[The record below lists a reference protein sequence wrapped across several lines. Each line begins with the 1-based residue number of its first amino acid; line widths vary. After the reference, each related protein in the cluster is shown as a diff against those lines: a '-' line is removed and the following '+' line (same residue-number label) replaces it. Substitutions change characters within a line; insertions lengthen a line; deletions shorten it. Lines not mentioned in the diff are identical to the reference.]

1 MQNTTIPAN
10 ATFVVVEVIDGK
22 RGEARRMSADE
33 LREVARRHAYARY
46 CPAFPAATEAAR
58 TARMSRRIP
67 EIVESGME
75 SAWDFGRTSMS
86 GQRRGWKFDVKAS
99 WFADAQ

>member
-1 MQNTTIPAN
+1 
-10 ATFVVVEVIDGK
+10 
-22 RGEARRMSADE
+22 
-33 LREVARRHAYARY
+33 
-46 CPAFPAATEAAR
+46 
-58 TARMSRRIP
+58 MSRRIP